1 MTIPPALSAATHDAQ
16 HMETHNKLVKVSI
29 VEDDRITREGLA
41 ALVRK
46 APGLELAEAYPD
58 GESAIRGIAQRPP
71 DVVVMDLNLAPPGS
85 GGLNGTD
92 CVAALKAAHPRL
104 QVIMLTVYDDADR
117 IFESLRAGASG
128 YILKRTPPEE
138 IVAAIQEVHAGG
150 APMSMQI
157 ARRVVDSFRRAAPM
171 PDEFQS
177 LTPREREILSLLAE
191 GGLYKEIAKKLG
203 IATST
208 VRVHLHSIYSKL
220 HVQTRTQ
227 AVLKYLGK

>member
-1 MTIPPALSAATHDAQ
+1 MTTSPAQSTTQ
-16 HMETHNKLVKVSI
+16 SQPVREPRSGMQVRVSI
-29 VEDDRITREGLA
+29 VEDDRITREGLT

-46 APGLELAEAYPD
+46 SPDLQLVETYPD
-58 GESAIRGIAQRPP
+58 GESAIRGIAHNLP
-71 DVVVMDLNLAPPGS
+71 DVVVMDLNLTTPGS
-85 GGLNGTD
+85 GQLNGTD
-92 CVAALKAAHPRL
+92 CVAALKAAHTRL

-138 IVAAIQEVHAGG
+138 IVAAIKEVHAGG

-157 ARRVVDSFRRAAPM
+157 ARRVVDSFRRSEPTPSA
-171 PDEFQS
+171 FQA

-203 IATST
+203 ISTST

>member
-1 MTIPPALSAATHDAQ
+1 MR
-16 HMETHNKLVKVSI
+16 VKVSI

-41 ALVRK
+41 TLVRK
-46 APGLELAEAYPD
+46 SPDLQLVETYAD
-58 GESAIRGIAQRPP
+58 GESAIRGIAHDLP

-85 GGLNGTD
+85 GSLNGTD
-92 CVAALKAAHPRL
+92 CVAALKTAHPRL

-128 YILKRTPPEE
+128 YILKRTSPAE
-138 IVAAIQEVHAGG
+138 IVAAIKEVHAGG

-157 ARRVVDSFRRAAPM
+157 ARRVVDSFRRETPR
-171 PDEFQS
+171 PSEFQS

-191 GGLYKEIAKKLG
+191 GGLYKEIARKLG
-203 IATST
+203 ISTST
-208 VRVHLHSIYSKL
+208 VRVHLHSVYSKL